1 MAEEIWKG
9 VKGYEDLYEVS
20 SFGRVRSLPRTC
32 RKLEGREMN
41 DYIYQGKMLRPYRD
55 KKGYLSVRL
64 YRKRIA
70 KDIKVHR
77 LVAQTF
83 IQNPDH
89 LPQINHKDE
98 NKANNRA
105 DNLEWCTNLYNRNY
119 GSNGDRSK
127 IKVAQY
133 DKSGNLIAVYPSV
146 KFAALAVGVAP
157 TNISGVLHG
166 LRKTSGGF
174 VWKAA

>member
-32 RKLEGREMN
+32 RKLEGREMK
-41 DYIYQGKMLRPYRD
+41 DYIYQGKILRPYRD
-55 KKGYLSVRL
+55 KKGYLSVRV
-64 YRKRIA
+64 YRQSRP

-77 LVAQTF
+77 LVAQAF
-83 IQNPDH
+83 IPNLGN

-119 GSNGDRSK
+119 GSGGDRFK
-127 IKVAQY
+127 VKVAQY
-133 DKSGNLIAVYPSV
+133 DKGGNLIAVYPSV
-146 KFAALAVGVAP
+146 KIAALAVGIASP
-157 TNISGVLHG
+157 NISAVIRGI
-166 LRKTSGGF
+166 RKTSGGF